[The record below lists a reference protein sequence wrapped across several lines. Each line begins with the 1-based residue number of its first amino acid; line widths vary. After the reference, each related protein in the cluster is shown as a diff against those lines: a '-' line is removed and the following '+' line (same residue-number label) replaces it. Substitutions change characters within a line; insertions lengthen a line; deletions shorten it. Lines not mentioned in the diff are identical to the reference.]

1 MIVFHG
7 NESGDRIAILDKN
20 SISMVIE
27 NSEER
32 CTEITLKD
40 GEDAEYSNLFVSEDF
55 DTVCNTITLGY
66 DPKLNI

>member
-7 NESGDRIAILDKN
+7 SKSGDRIAILDKN
-20 SISMVIE
+20 SVSTIVE
-27 NSEER
+27 NSEEE
-32 CTEITLKD
+32 CTEITFKE
-40 GEDAEYSNLFVSEDF
+40 GADAEYTSLSVSEDF